1 MSRIVV
7 PGDELA
13 DKPIRIEHS
22 IVEGGKTYATIMGMY
37 DDEKKMLTPL
47 EGLWY
52 PRSGDTVIGVIEED
66 KFNVYTVDMDA
77 PYRGLI
83 FSKDV
88 EENLVTGDIIEAS
101 VKELDKTNTVML
113 TRPRRLKGGK
123 ILYVKPAK
131 VPRILG
137 RGNTMIKQLS
147 MDTKSNIIVGMN
159 GLVWLNG
166 GDMDLATDAILTIQR
181 EAHTSGLTDR
191 IKTMLEESK
200 KV

>member
-1 MSRIVV
+1 MMRIVV
-7 PGDELA
+7 PGDETA
-13 DKPIRIEHS
+13 DKPLRIEHS
-22 IVEGGKTYATIMGMY
+22 IVDNNRTYATILGMF
-37 DDEKKMLTPL
+37 DDDKKMLTPL

-83 FSKDV
+83 FAKDID
-88 EENLVTGDIIEAS
+88 ENLVAGDIIEAN

-123 ILYVKPAK
+123 ILYVKPSK
-131 VPRILG
+131 IPRVLG
-137 RGNTMIKQLS
+137 RGNTMIKQVTT
-147 MDTKSNIIVGMN
+147 DTKSNIIVGMN
-159 GLVWLNG
+159 GVVWLNG
-166 GDMDLATDAILTIQR
+166 GDMDLATEAILTIQD

-191 IKTMLEESK
+191 IKEMLAGK